1 MKKKKILAFLSV
13 FMLGLL
19 ALIVNPTPARAQAAP
34 SVKIADSISE
44 FSGTQ
49 GKENWFY
56 GYVGDQLYVPYFE
69 EMSAYTGGSWQV
81 DPNTKLSPESAKPSK
96 AGSKKWPIR
105 RWKSEVDGEITISG
119 QLAKAELG
127 GDGIKGYIFVDGE
140 RVWSEK
146 IEGNDSQGVN
156 FNIKATVKQGS
167 DVDFVV
173 GPRKEADL
181 DGTKFI
187 ATIYGQAN
195 DPRAEVGAW
204 ETVPLP
210 PNQDD
215 WMQAVHTAVLPN
227 GKVLIANGSSNR
239 NTLIKNGDKV
249 EFSDGVDS
257 TDYDVVNNTS
267 LFDPETGTYQR
278 IDSPPA
284 VQNGQSNDL
293 FCSGHVHLLD
303 GNVLFVSGTNRYYP
317 GENFE
322 GSKQTNIY
330 NWKENKWTTA
340 GLFNE
345 GRWYPS
351 LVPLADGKIVIF
363 SGLKF
368 GKPGQI
374 AHTIEIYDP
383 KTKKLSYIDLDYI
396 EDSPFNVKVE
406 YEDKYEYNGKQITK
420 KIDAYDSIDVY
431 PRIFPTADGRLMI
444 TGDGAGK
451 FPLEIHA
458 SNKSYLMS
466 VIDDG
471 NGKLDVKFDVAADRK
486 ELSKVYGS
494 GLLDPYYQGDVL
506 LVGGLVDTNSIAYG
520 WPQFPDL
527 NESLKAKGAR
537 ISTSLERWI
546 SPENSGETY
555 GKWEAIDNF
564 LDQPRAMNMA
574 VILPT
579 KEVLVINGGEYAEY
593 DPIYEPVL
601 MTPDENAPG
610 GYTTKSMS
618 PAQLP
623 RLYHNGALLLPDAR
637 VLSIGGNPRR
647 AARTKDGKV
656 RVDDLPDADDYY
668 VLAKLSDKP
677 NQPKGSGKVNSEA
690 EYDSF
695 LKNYYADP
703 KNSYFAEEDP
713 LPFVPAEI
721 WQAEIFSPPYL
732 FKPGAR
738 PEITQ
743 APATL
748 NYGESGSIT
757 VKDATQDGSLVLVKL
772 GTVTHSLDYGQL
784 LAPATINNVALGT
797 PSAISFTAP
806 ENANLYPPGYYMM
819 FYVNDIG
826 KPSKATMVKLE
837 A

>member
-13 FMLGLL
+13 FLLGLL
-19 ALIVNPTPARAQAAP
+19 TLTVNPYPARAQATEG
-34 SVKIADSISE
+34 VKIADSISD
-44 FSGTQ
+44 FSETQ
-49 GKENWFY
+49 GKDNWFY
-56 GYVGDQLYVPYFE
+56 GYVADQLYVPYFE
-69 EMSAYTGGSWQV
+69 EMSAYTGGIWQV
-81 DPNTKLSPESAKPSK
+81 DPNTKLSSESAKPSK
-96 AGSKKWPIR
+96 FGGKKWPIR
-105 RWKSEVDGEITISG
+105 RWKSEVDGEITITG
-119 QLAKAELG
+119 QLAKTEIG

-140 RVWSEK
+140 RIWSEK
-146 IEGNDSQGVN
+146 IEGSDSQGIN
-156 FNIKATVKQGS
+156 FSIKTTVKKGS

-173 GPRKEADL
+173 GTRKSDEL
-181 DGTKFI
+181 DGTKFV
-187 ATIYGQAN
+187 ATIYGQASN
-195 DPRAEVGAW
+195 PAATVGLW

-210 PNQDD
+210 PNRGD

-239 NTLIKNGDKV
+239 NTLIEEGDGV
-249 EFSDGVDS
+249 TFSDGVDS
-257 TDYDVVNNTS
+257 TNYDVVNNTS
-267 LFDPETGTYQR
+267 LFDPETETYER

-284 VQNGQSNDL
+284 VQEGQSNDL
-293 FCSGHVHLLD
+293 FCSGHIHLLD
-303 GNVLFVSGTNRYYP
+303 GNVLFVSGTSRYYP

-351 LVPLADGKIVIF
+351 LVPLSDGKIVIF

-383 KTKKLSYIDLDYI
+383 TTKKLNYIDLDYI

-406 YEDKYEYNGKQITK
+406 YEDKYEYNGEQITK

-431 PRIFPTADGRLMI
+431 PRIFPTADGRLLI

-466 VIDDG
+466 VIDKGDG
-471 NGKLDVKFDVAADRK
+471 NLDVKFEVGPDRE
-486 ELSKVYGS
+486 ELSKVYGT

-506 LVGGLVDTNSIAYG
+506 LVGGLVNTNSIAFG
-520 WPQFPDL
+520 WPQFPELKD
-527 NESLKAKGAR
+527 SLKKKGAR
-537 ISTSLERWI
+537 ISTSLERWV
-546 SPENSGETY
+546 SPKNPGEN
-555 GKWEAIDNF
+555 GKWEVVDNF
-564 LDQPRAMNMA
+564 LDTPRAMNMA

-579 KEVLVINGGEYAEY
+579 KEILVINGGQYAEY
-593 DPIYEPVL
+593 DPIYAPVL
-601 MTPDENAPG
+601 MTPDESAPG
-610 GYTTKSMS
+610 GYKATTMS
-618 PAQLP
+618 SAQFP

-647 AARTKDGKV
+647 AARKADGTV
-656 RVDDLPDADDYY
+656 RVDDLPNGTDYY
-668 VLAKLSDKP
+668 VLAPLTDEP
-677 NQPKGSGKVNSEA
+677 NQPKGSGKVNTPE
-690 EYDSF
+690 EYQTF
-695 LKNYYADP
+695 LTNYYKDP
-703 KNSYFAEEDP
+703 KNTYFAEEDP

-721 WQAEIFSPPYL
+721 YQAEIFSPPYL

-738 PEITQ
+738 PEIIN
-743 APATL
+743 APETL
-748 NYGESGSIT
+748 KYGQSDTIA
-757 VKDATQDGSLVLVKL
+757 VKDATQDGSLVMVKL

-784 LAPATINNVALGT
+784 LAEAIINNVDLGAT
-797 PSAISFTAP
+797 SAIDFTAP

-819 FYVNDIG
+819 FYINDIG
-826 KPSKATMVKLE
+826 KPSKAKMVKLE